1 MWIPKIWISHFGQID
16 ICFIPSQNSWIGF
29 CENVSELWKLLIWD
43 FLSNNC
49 SQIFTFQ
56 MQAHEPDL
64 WLHFMSHEIQPLRL
78 VFRWMMRGFSGHL
91 PPEQLLYL
99 WDLVIAHDSMEVNLH
114 VKRLILNAFSKLL
127 LHRFLQSCY
136 NVSAIFSHPC

>member
-1 MWIPKIWISHFGQID
+1 
-16 ICFIPSQNSWIGF
+16 
-29 CENVSELWKLLIWD
+29 
-43 FLSNNC
+43 
-49 SQIFTFQ
+49 

-136 NVSAIFSHPC
+136 NVSAIFSHPCQCCILTKYKLTGNKFELLWQQVSLRTSSKLNLVANQLQKKEGRRVLLN